1 MTVRDQAIQL
11 KLRKAIEAMNEI
23 DFLIE
28 KKFFNTAI
36 NRLYYGCFHA
46 TKALLLTKDLTS
58 KTHKGVITLL
68 GQHFVTENLFDKEK
82 ATFFSQ
88 LMDQRNDSDYG
99 DYLILEKREIEKYIE
114 PARQYFQY
122 INTML
127 EDYLA
132 KQSLGS

>member
-11 KLRKAIEAMNEI
+11 KLKEAVAAMSEI

-36 NRLYYGCFHA
+36 NRLYYGCLHA

-68 GQHFVTENLFDKEK
+68 SQHFVNENLFTKEM

-88 LMDQRNDSDYG
+88 LMDERNDSDYG
-99 DYLILEKREIEKYIE
+99 DYVISEKKEIEKYIE
-114 PARQYFQY
+114 PAIRYFQY
-122 INTML
+122 VI
-127 EDYLA
+127 
-132 KQSLGS
+132 S